1 MKTPVVTPLDRHV
14 DLLALNTAFPDR
26 YPFLLESVSRHA
38 RHGRYD
44 ILFVALP
51 ERLQLS
57 HNGDVSGF
65 TASKDDRDFLQTLD
79 RWWQR
84 ERVVSPQAAS
94 LPFTGGWFLYLGYE
108 LAAQIEP
115 TLALPAQTGSMLPVA
130 MAVRCPAAVIRDHQ
144 QGISWIVC
152 EREHAVLQQRLM
164 KDLDVVNSMESRS
177 GEVGIS
183 VLQEDHPSVYLDGVE
198 RIKRYILDGDVFQV
212 NLSRAWRGNLET
224 SSHYDH
230 LYRQLRTHN
239 PAPFAGICRF
249 PHAAIL
255 SSSPERLVCVDR
267 QRRVETRPIAGTHPR
282 GISAPQDRQLSQQ
295 LLAHPK
301 EKAEHIMLI
310 DLERNDLGR
319 ICRPGTIHVDELLG
333 LETYAHVHHIV
344 SNISGELSPA
354 TTPGQVIRSVFPGG
368 TITGCPKVRCM
379 EIISELEQCT
389 RGAYTGSMGYLN
401 QDGSLDLNILIRT
414 ITVEGRHLTFRAGA
428 GIVADSSALRE
439 LEETR
444 SKALGMAQAIRSLQV
459 QQAC

>member
-1 MKTPVVTPLDRHV
+1 MKTPAVIPLDSRV

-26 YPFLLESVSRHA
+26 YPYLLDSVSRHP

-51 ERLQLS
+51 EQLQLS
-57 HNGDVSGF
+57 RHGIVSGN
-65 TASKDDRDFLQTLD
+65 AMKDGDNDFLLSLD

-84 ERVVSPQAAS
+84 ERADSTPDS
-94 LPFTGGWFLYLGYE
+94 ILPFTGGWFLYLGYE

-115 TLALPAQTGSMLPVA
+115 TLALPAQTDSLLPVA
-130 MAVRCPAAVIRDHQ
+130 MAVRCPAAVINDHQ
-144 QGISWIVC
+144 QGTSCLVC
-152 EREHAVLQQRLM
+152 EAGHETLLQRLLT
-164 KDLDVVNSMESRS
+164 DLTMANAATSSAEGS
-177 GEVGIS
+177 IS
-183 VLQEDHPSVYLDGVE
+183 VLQEDHPSAYLHGVE
-198 RIKRYILDGDVFQV
+198 RIKRYIRDGDIFQV
-212 NLSRAWRGNLET
+212 NLSRAWHGNLEA
-224 SSHYDH
+224 SVGYDH
-230 LYRQLRTHN
+230 VYRQLRTHN

-249 PHAAIL
+249 PRAAIL
-255 SSSPERLVCVDR
+255 SSSPERLVRVDR
-267 QRRVETRPIAGTHPR
+267 RRRIETRPIAGTHPR
-282 GISAPQDRQLSQQ
+282 GKSASLDRRLSQR

-379 EIISELEQCT
+379 EIISELEQCP
-389 RGAYTGSMGYLN
+389 RGAYTGSMGFLN
-401 QDGSLDLNILIRT
+401 LDGSLDLNILIRT
-414 ITVEGRHLTFRAGA
+414 ITVEGRRLSFRAGA
-428 GIVADSSALRE
+428 GIVADSSAQRE

-444 SKALGMAQAIRSLQV
+444 SKALGMEQAIRSFQVLQP
-459 QQAC
+459 C